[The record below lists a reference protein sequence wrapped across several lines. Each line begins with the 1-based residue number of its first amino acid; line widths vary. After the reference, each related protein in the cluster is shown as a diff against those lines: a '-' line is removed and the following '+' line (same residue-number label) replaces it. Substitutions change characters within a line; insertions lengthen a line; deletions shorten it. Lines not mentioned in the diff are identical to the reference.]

1 MSGTPITLTDMPA
14 VAVRIPLLRLRRWV
28 FMGLVAGTGFS
39 GLGGMF
45 DIMLASG
52 FTVLEGVIL
61 FLFAVTFSWIAIAFW
76 NAVIGWV
83 LCLFNR
89 DPLSLGRVAGAEL
102 ADTPLTS
109 TTALVMPINHE
120 DPEQVMAGI
129 TAMVQS
135 VIRTG
140 QGAQFGFFLLSDTRD
155 PVIVRQE
162 ETAWAVL
169 RQTMS
174 GPVTLTYRRRLVN
187 HGRKAGNIAD
197 FCREWGARYDYMVV
211 LDADS
216 IMTGS
221 TLVALVRQMEANP
234 QAGLVQTVPIPARR
248 RTLFGRFMQFAAS
261 VYSPMLAA
269 GQSFWQGDAGN
280 YWGHNAIVRV
290 QAFTD
295 CCRLPALSGAPPFG
309 GAILS
314 HDFVEAALLRQGGW
328 HVYLAPGLGGS
339 YEDVPSNLVEYVKRD
354 RRWTQGS
361 LQHLRLVLSRGLHM
375 VSRCHFVLGAMG
387 YVSSFLW
394 FLMLLASTAYV
405 LLPTLAIGPL
415 LDVSALLPWLII
427 WRPNQLLS
435 LLAVTLVL
443 LFLPK
448 LLALSL
454 ALVRNAASYGGPS
467 RLVCSALLE
476 MLFAVILAPVM
487 MLYHTRGVLS
497 VLTGHTVTWDPQV
510 RDDHTLCWRG
520 AWTSTW
526 GITLV
531 GLAWASATWFS
542 SPIFFVW
549 LTPIFFGLL
558 CAAPLTRWS
567 SSQVLGD
574 RLRCWGLLVV
584 PSDDVT
590 ESLHASEL
598 Q

>member
-28 FMGLVAGTGFS
+28 FMSLVAGTGFS

-76 NAVIGWV
+76 NAIIGWV

-162 ETAWAVL
+162 ETAWAAL

-174 GPVTLTYRRRLVN
+174 GPVTLTYRRRPVN

-197 FCREWGARYDYMVV
+197 FCREWGGRYDYMVV

-216 IMTGS
+216 IMTGP

-248 RTLFGRFMQFAAS
+248 RTLFGRFIQFAAS
-261 VYSPMLAA
+261 LYSPMLAA
-269 GQSFWQGDAGN
+269 GQSFWQGDAAN

-295 CCRLPALSGAPPFG
+295 CCRLPVLSGAPPFG

-328 HVYLAPGLGGS
+328 HVYLAPVLGGS
-339 YEDVPSNLVEYVKRD
+339 YEDVPSNLIEYVKRD

-361 LQHLRLVLSRGLHM
+361 LQHLRLLSRRGLHL
-375 VSRCHFVLGAMG
+375 VNRCHFVLGAMG
-387 YVSSFLW
+387 YVSSLLW
-394 FLMLLASTAYV
+394 VLMLLASTAYV
-405 LLPTLAIGPL
+405 LLPTLAAGPV
-415 LDVSALLPWLII
+415 LDVSAW
-427 WRPNQLLS
+427 
-435 LLAVTLVL
+435 
-443 LFLPK
+443 
-448 LLALSL
+448 
-454 ALVRNAASYGGPS
+454 
-467 RLVCSALLE
+467 
-476 MLFAVILAPVM
+476 
-487 MLYHTRGVLS
+487 
-497 VLTGHTVTWDPQV
+497 
-510 RDDHTLCWRG
+510 
-520 AWTSTW
+520 
-526 GITLV
+526 
-531 GLAWASATWFS
+531 
-542 SPIFFVW
+542 SP
-549 LTPIFFGLL
+549 
-558 CAAPLTRWS
+558 R
-567 SSQVLGD
+567 
-574 RLRCWGLLVV
+574 
-584 PSDDVT
+584 
-590 ESLHASEL
+590 
-598 Q
+598 

>member
-1 MSGTPITLTDMPA
+1 MSGTPTTSANLPA
-14 VAVRIPLLRLRRWV
+14 AAVRIPLLRLRRWV
-28 FMGLVAGTGFS
+28 FTSLVVATVLS

-61 FLFAVTFSWIAIAFW
+61 VLFAVTFGWIAIAFW
-76 NAVIGWV
+76 NAIIGWV

-89 DPLSLGRVAGAEL
+89 DPLSLAPVSRAEL
-102 ADTPLTS
+102 PDTSLTS
-109 TTALVMPINHE
+109 TTALVMPINQE

-129 TAMVQS
+129 AAIVRS

-140 QGAQFGFFLLSDTRD
+140 QGAQFDLFLLSDTRD

-162 ETAWAVL
+162 EAAWASL
-169 RQTMS
+169 RQTLS
-174 GPVTLTYRRRLVN
+174 GPVTLTYRRRPVN

-197 FCREWGARYDYMVV
+197 FCREWGGRYDYMVV

-216 IMTGS
+216 IMTGP

-248 RTLFGRFMQFAAS
+248 RTLFGRFIQFAAS
-261 VYSPMLAA
+261 LYSPMLAT
-269 GQSFWQGDAGN
+269 GQSFWQGDAAN

-295 CCRLPALSGAPPFG
+295 CCRLPVLSGAPPFG

-328 HVYLAPGLGGS
+328 HVYLAPALGGS

-361 LQHLRLVLSRGLHM
+361 LQHLRLVSRRGLHM
-375 VSRCHFVLGAMG
+375 VNRCHFVQGAMG
-387 YVSSFLW
+387 YVSSLLW

-405 LLPTLAIGPL
+405 LLPTLAAGPVI
-415 LDVSALLPWLII
+415 DVSAWSPWLII
-427 WRPNQLLS
+427 WRPNQWLS

-454 ALVRNAASYGGPS
+454 ALVRQSGAYGGPG

-476 MLFAVILAPVM
+476 IVFAVVLAPVM

-497 VLTGHTVTWDPQV
+497 VLTGHTITWDPQV
-510 RDDHTLCWRG
+510 RDDQTLGWRR
-520 AWTSTW
+520 AWTRTW
-526 GITLV
+526 GITLI
-531 GLAWASATWFS
+531 GLVWASATGYA

-549 LTPIFFGLL
+549 LTPIFIGLL
-558 CAAPLTRWS
+558 CAVPLTHWS

-574 RLRCWGLLVV
+574 WTRRWGLLAV
-584 PSDDVT
+584 PS
-590 ESLHASEL
+590 EIEL
-598 Q
+598 PPELRLPE

>member
-1 MSGTPITLTDMPA
+1 MSGTPITSTDLPA
-14 VAVRIPLLRLRRWV
+14 AAVRIPLLRLRRWG
-28 FMGLVAGTGFS
+28 FSGLVGATVLS

-45 DIMLASG
+45 DIMLGGG

-61 FLFAVTFSWIAIAFW
+61 LLFALTFGWIAIAFW
-76 NAVIGWV
+76 NAIIGWV

-89 DPLSLGRVAGAEL
+89 DPLSLARVSRTEL
-102 ADTPLTS
+102 PDTPLTS

-129 TAMVQS
+129 AAMVQS
-135 VIRTG
+135 VNRTG
-140 QGAQFGFFLLSDTRD
+140 QGAQFDLFLLSDTRD

-162 ETAWAVL
+162 EAAWASL
-169 RQTMS
+169 RQTIS
-174 GPVTLTYRRRLVN
+174 GPVTLTYRRRPVN

-197 FCREWGARYDYMVV
+197 FCREWGAHYDFMVV

-216 IMTGS
+216 IMAGA
-221 TLVALVRQMEANP
+221 TLVRLVRQMEANP

-248 RTLFGRFMQFAAS
+248 RTLFGRFIQFAAS
-261 VYSPMLAA
+261 LYSPMLAA

-295 CCRLPALSGAPPFG
+295 CCRLPVLSGVPPFG

-361 LQHLRLVLSRGLHM
+361 LQHLRLVSRRGLHM

-405 LLPTLAIGPL
+405 LLPTLATGPL

-435 LLAVTLVL
+435 LLAATLVL

-454 ALVRNAASYGGPS
+454 ALIRNAASYGGPS

-497 VLTGHTVTWDPQV
+497 VLTGHTITWDPQV
-510 RDDHTLCWRG
+510 RDDHTLRWR
-520 AWTSTW
+520 
-526 GITLV
+526 
-531 GLAWASATWFS
+531 
-542 SPIFFVW
+542 
-549 LTPIFFGLL
+549 
-558 CAAPLTRWS
+558 
-567 SSQVLGD
+567 
-574 RLRCWGLLVV
+574 
-584 PSDDVT
+584 
-590 ESLHASEL
+590 
-598 Q
+598 